1 MVQAAQGDRRR
12 GPILPME
19 DSEADRSDGG
29 GKMKRAML
37 VTFVLALGA
46 TVGLVVGRAQE
57 ATPADVTTELL
68 GVGVPSGEPDR
79 ALQLIRHT
87 LVPEGRTDPH
97 LRAGI
102 RLNVVESGTFG
113 VTVISGRV
121 VIWRSGDDSAP
132 EATEPLELG
141 VEHVLQPGEAL
152 FVDEGAVISSHAIG
166 EEPLVV
172 LQVAFSPADELATT
186 SIPVDVATPQE

>member
-1 MVQAAQGDRRR
+1 MT
-12 GPILPME
+12 
-19 DSEADRSDGG
+19 
-29 GKMKRAML
+29 RAML
-37 VTFVLALGA
+37 MTFVLAVGVS
-46 TVGLVVGRAQE
+46 VGLVVARAQE
-57 ATPADVTTELL
+57 ATPSDVTTELL

-79 ALQLIRHT
+79 ALQLIRYT
-87 LVPEGRTDPH
+87 LAPEGRTEPH

-102 RLNVVESGTFG
+102 RLTVVESGSYG

-121 VIWRSGDDSAP
+121 VIWRSGDDPAP

-166 EEPLVV
+166 EEPLVIWQAA
-172 LQVAFSPADELATT
+172 LSPTDELTTT
-186 SIPVDVATPQE
+186 SIPVDVATPQA